1 MEMCIM
7 TAKPL
12 TSPATVSSANQ
23 LLRINDV
30 VALTTLSKSCVNLWV
45 AQGRFPK
52 PIALSSTL
60 KVWRSS
66 DLSDWIDRQFTT
78 VGEDCSIEQSGNT
91 AALAQAN
98 GRLK

>member
-1 MEMCIM
+1 MCIM

-12 TSPATVSSANQ
+12 TSPASASSANQ
-23 LLRINDV
+23 LLRINDI

-52 PIALSSTL
+52 PIALSRTL

-66 DLSDWIDRQFTT
+66 DLSDWLDRQFATM
-78 VGEDCSIEQSGNT
+78 GEAGGVEQSGETVET
-91 AALAQAN
+91 ARTE
-98 GRLK
+98 GGLK

>member
-1 MEMCIM
+1 M
-7 TAKPL
+7 TAKPH
-12 TSPATVSSANQ
+12 TSPASAVLPNQ

-66 DLSDWIDRQFTT
+66 DLCDWIDQQFDRAEGVDRSDQSTANSAA
-78 VGEDCSIEQSGNT
+78 GCSG
-91 AALAQAN
+91 
-98 GRLK
+98 KVCK